1 MCDKNISKGAIRRMP
16 KYYRYVGEL
25 LDGGVKKISSSE
37 LSLRMNVSASQV
49 RQDLGMFAG
58 SGLQGYGYDVEHL
71 YEGIGNAIGVNQRH
85 NIIVVGAGN
94 LGQALVSYS
103 NFAKHGFVMKGMFD
117 VNPRLVGLV
126 LRGIEIQSLDNLEQ
140 FIKENNIQIAALT
153 MPKKRAPE
161 IAERLYNA
169 GIKAIWNFAN
179 TDLNL
184 PNDVIIENVY
194 LSESLMQLSFRI
206 NASA

>member
-25 LDGGVKKISSSE
+25 LDGGVKRISSSE

-71 YEGIGNAIGVNQRH
+71 YEGIGNAIGVN
-85 NIIVVGAGN
+85 
-94 LGQALVSYS
+94 
-103 NFAKHGFVMKGMFD
+103 
-117 VNPRLVGLV
+117 P
-126 LRGIEIQSLDNLEQ
+126 
-140 FIKENNIQIAALT
+140 
-153 MPKKRAPE
+153 
-161 IAERLYNA
+161 
-169 GIKAIWNFAN
+169 
-179 TDLNL
+179 DLNL
-184 PNDVIIENVY
+184 PSDVIIENVY